1 MHFMPVRSTSKR
13 DLCIL
18 GAVFVTLLFFLH
30 NPFLGQ
36 IRQRRSSSLPDLM
49 SKINNST
56 LGFEKIFV
64 IGLPSRTDRRDGVL
78 LQAALSDMEIE
89 FVDGVPG
96 DQVPDKAI
104 PKTSE
109 HDKLNHGA
117 IGCWRGH
124 MNALGEIV
132 RRNLTSAL
140 ILEDDV
146 DWDIRI
152 RHQLHDFAL
161 STQALIQPLAEAPLS
176 YVDPSYPMPIDNTLG
191 RIPDIPFEHLPA
203 TIPPKVSPYGDDW
216 DLLWIGHC
224 GMHFPFEDS
233 KTVPKARIIHTNDVT
248 VAPKKNLWTFNIP
261 FTLKEKYPEHTRA
274 VHHAQEGV
282 CTLGYAVSQKGARKL
297 LQEVALKDVSDAV
310 DILLRFFCEGAK
322 GRKPHNCLTTQPA
335 LFHHHRAAGPL
346 NSMSD
351 IGNHGDG
358 FRDQSMT
365 DMVRWS
371 VRLNADALL
380 DGQTDFVDQYPDDR

>member
-1 MHFMPVRSTSKR
+1 MLT
-13 DLCIL
+13 
-18 GAVFVTLLFFLH
+18 GQVTPGGQQQNELVPGQPSRRVAASSQSL
-30 NPFLGQ
+30 LGQ
-36 IRQRRSSSLPDLM
+36 VD
-49 SKINNST
+49 NST

-78 LQAALSDMEIE
+78 LQAALSEMEIE

-96 DQVPDKAI
+96 DKVPDKAI
-104 PKTSE
+104 PKTSDHE
-109 HDKLNHGA
+109 RLKDGA

-132 RRNLTSAL
+132 RRNLSSAL

-152 RHQLHDFAL
+152 RQQLHDFAL
-161 STQALIQPLAEAPLS
+161 SAQALTQPLLEQPSS
-176 YVDPSYPMPIDNTLG
+176 YADPTYPRPSDSSPETV
-191 RIPDIPFEHLPA
+191 PDIPFDQLPA
-203 TIPPKVSPYGDDW
+203 TVAPTFSPYGDDW

-224 GMHFPFEDS
+224 GMHFPFHDN
-233 KTVPKARIIHTNDVT
+233 KNVPKARVIHSNDVT
-248 VAPKKNLWTFNIP
+248 VAPKKNLWTLNIP
-261 FTLKEKYPEHTRA
+261 FTLKETYPEHTRA
-274 VHHAQEGV
+274 VHHVQEGV
-282 CTLGYAVSQKGARKL
+282 CTLGYAVSQKGARRL
-297 LQEVALKDVSDAV
+297 LQEVALKDVGDPV

-322 GRKPHNCLTTQPA
+322 GRKPHNCLATQPA
-335 LFHHHRAAGPL
+335 LFHHHRPAGPL
-346 NSMSD
+346 SAMSD

-358 FRDQSMT
+358 YRENSMT

-380 DGQTDFVDQYPDDR
+380 EGRKDFVDQYPDDN

>member
-1 MHFMPVRSTSKR
+1 
-13 DLCIL
+13 
-18 GAVFVTLLFFLH
+18 
-30 NPFLGQ
+30 
-36 IRQRRSSSLPDLM
+36 
-49 SKINNST
+49 
-56 LGFEKIFV
+56 
-64 IGLPSRTDRRDGVL
+64 
-78 LQAALSDMEIE
+78 MEIE
-89 FVDGVPG
+89 FIDGVLG
-96 DQVPDKAI
+96 DVVPDKAV

-109 HDKLNHGA
+109 HDRLNNGA
-117 IGCWRGH
+117 VGCWRGH
-124 MNALGEIV
+124 MNALAEVV
-132 RRNLTSAL
+132 RRNLSSAL

-152 RHQLHDFAL
+152 RDQLHDFAL
-161 STQALIQPLAEAPLS
+161 SSQALIQPLSLPGAPLS
-176 YVDPSYPMPIDNTLG
+176 YADPTYRNPSDEAPRKDH
-191 RIPDIPFEHLPA
+191 DIPFDHLP
-203 TIPPKVSPYGDDW
+203 TTVPPDNSPYGDDW

-224 GMHFPFEDS
+224 GMHFPFENN
-233 KTVPKARIIHTNDVT
+233 KNVPQARVIHLDDVT

-322 GRKPHNCLTTQPA
+322 GRKPHNCITTQPA
-335 LFHHHRAAGPL
+335 LFHHHRPAGPL
-346 NSMSD
+346 SSMSD
-351 IGNHGDG
+351 IGNHGSG
-358 FRDQSMT
+358 FREKSMT

-380 DGQTDFVDQYPDDR
+380 DGRTDFVDQYPADS